1 MAYFWE
7 TSGSIPKGH
16 GFSLFDGTHLFW
28 LFLCLAAAVIVP
40 YTYRK
45 CSASGRRRYR
55 RVMALLILADELGK
69 WIMLF
74 STGLFTK
81 NYLPF
86 QLCTINIFIIL
97 IHMVLPKKVIA
108 DFLYAVCLPGALL
121 AIVCPSWTKL
131 PLLNFMHIHSSTIHI
146 LLFLYPLMLVA
157 AGEVSPRFRDAWKY
171 LLILL
176 ALAGPAVI
184 ANLTLGTNY
193 MFLAEPD
200 AAILPI
206 FEKLFGNH
214 LIGFPIL
221 LAVLWGCLFT
231 PFEILRARRRS
242 AEDKKKNQ
250 KEDSACDRVSV

>member
-40 YTYRK
+40 YTYRR

-69 WIMLF
+69 WIMLL

-97 IHMVLPKKVIA
+97 IHMVLPKKSLRIFSTPSVYPA
-108 DFLYAVCLPGALL
+108 LCSPSFVRPGRS
-121 AIVCPSWTKL
+121 CPYSISCT
-131 PLLNFMHIHSSTIHI
+131 ST
-146 LLFLYPLMLVA
+146 P
-157 AGEVSPRFRDAWKY
+157 
-171 LLILL
+171 
-176 ALAGPAVI
+176 
-184 ANLTLGTNY
+184 
-193 MFLAEPD
+193 
-200 AAILPI
+200 
-206 FEKLFGNH
+206 
-214 LIGFPIL
+214 
-221 LAVLWGCLFT
+221 
-231 PFEILRARRRS
+231 RRS
-242 AEDKKKNQ
+242 TFC
-250 KEDSACDRVSV
+250 SFCIP